1 MGITVNSNS
10 GLQPFRQTFLL
21 VSVKTQF
28 MRIKIYGM
36 VEVAK
41 MILVVLVRNQN
52 RAKAIKQST
61 NILGLNKI
69 FKLEPIGVHD

>member
-1 MGITVNSNS
+1 
-10 GLQPFRQTFLL
+10 
-21 VSVKTQF
+21 
-28 MRIKIYGM
+28 M

-52 RAKAIKQST
+52 RAKAVKQSI